1 MVGPRP
7 CQALKVFVNVQGQL
21 PRDFRE
27 ENAMSSSDPGY
38 LQWTVRRRG
47 GGPPGLAGGR
57 TDGRTGGQAA
67 EEERTAVT
75 AVTALGRISLPSG
88 GPTPA
93 GLQTHAFRAVPGVA
107 ARRGFPPRGGPSSGS
122 CSPVVGSG
130 ALPPRPRARARALSP
145 PVPAVLPGRW
155 ARTRLHVLAQRLVSP
170 TGPKLTP
177 APLCA
182 GLGGMASSR
191 SRVHRAEHS
200 SGALPPLPSKESIW
214 KGRRKT
220 KRRPLW
226 TKREGHMRTQRE
238 GSCLQTKERETRP
251 ASQWCTDVEGLLL
264 TTLERGTTESSQQ
277 HRPATEGVLLLQL
290 HRAN

>member
-1 MVGPRP
+1 MDGR
-7 CQALKVFVNVQGQL
+7 
-21 PRDFRE
+21 
-27 ENAMSSSDPGY
+27 
-38 LQWTVRRRG
+38 LQG

-67 EEERTAVT
+67 EEERT

-130 ALPPRPRARARALSP
+130 GSPPTATRQGTRAVAPCPCGAPGALGSDQTSRPRSASR
-145 PVPAVLPGRW
+145 LPD
-155 ARTRLHVLAQRLVSP
+155 
-170 TGPKLTP
+170 GPKLTP

-182 GLGGMASSR
+182 GLGGMAGSR

-200 SGALPPLPSKESIW
+200 SGALPPLPSVCPPSPRGLDCEQN
-214 KGRRKT
+214 GR
-220 KRRPLW
+220 
-226 TKREGHMRTQRE
+226 
-238 GSCLQTKERETRP
+238 
-251 ASQWCTDVEGLLL
+251 
-264 TTLERGTTESSQQ
+264 
-277 HRPATEGVLLLQL
+277 GVC
-290 HRAN
+290 R